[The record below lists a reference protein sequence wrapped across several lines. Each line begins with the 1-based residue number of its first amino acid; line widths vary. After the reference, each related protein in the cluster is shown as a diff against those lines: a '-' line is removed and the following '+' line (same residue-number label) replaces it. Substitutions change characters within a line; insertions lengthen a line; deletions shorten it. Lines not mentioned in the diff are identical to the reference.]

1 VDTSLPD
8 TNSTNGESSSLIEG
22 DIDMREAQ
30 SATDIEELA
39 MKREK
44 ILKRLR
50 DSLFFGRIQSVVVQ
64 TDNLEN
70 VNQAIQTITLI
81 DNNLNFYGKQSFRL
95 AIRAGEC
102 LEKYKELCSAE
113 KRNYLSFLRKNKIKW
128 GKTRV
133 DDLIRVYNFSK
144 LYPKISHTSESV
156 SFIVKNL
163 VHIRAAI
170 SSNEDEKIF
179 WKSL

>member
-1 VDTSLPD
+1 
-8 TNSTNGESSSLIEG
+8 
-22 DIDMREAQ
+22 MQEAQ
-30 SATDIEELA
+30 SATNNEEELA

-50 DSLFFGRIQSVVVQ
+50 NSLFYGRIRSVVVQ
-64 TDNLEN
+64 TDNLQN
-70 VNQAIQTITLI
+70 VDQAIRTMALI
-81 DNNLNFYGKQSFRL
+81 DNNLNYYGKQSCRL

-102 LEKYKELCSAE
+102 LEKYKELCKTP
-113 KRNYLSFLRKNKIKW
+113 KRNYLSFLRENKIEW

-133 DDLIRVYNFSK
+133 DDLIRVYHFSK

-163 VHIRAAI
+163 VLIRAAI